1 MIEIVIL
8 VLIGRSFFK
17 LADEHNQNK
26 WVFAILGVVTY
37 YASAFVFGL
46 ILGIADEVF
55 NLGFAWDNALL
66 LTFIAMPIG
75 LGAVYLLYSA
85 LKRNWK
91 KNVTID
97 KSEIHDIG
105 RHPDEI

>member
-8 VLIGRSFFK
+8 ILIGRSFFR
-17 LADEHNQNK
+17 LAEEYKQNK

-37 YASAFVFGL
+37 YASAFIFGML
-46 ILGIADEVF
+46 LGVADELF
-55 NLGFAWDNALL
+55 NLGFAWDNTLL

-75 LGAVYLLYSA
+75 LGAVYLLYST

-91 KNVTID
+91 K
-97 KSEIHDIG
+97 SEVVDNNEIQDIG
-105 RHPDEI
+105 KNSDEL